1 MITKI
6 MSFQTSDGEIH
17 ASIEKAQN
25 HVLEKI
31 LMSKGTADS
40 AKIAS
45 IILENKDEVIDC
57 LTMTASSKPKARKV
71 NGGTKKRSPKKS
83 ATGELS
89 ESEMAEVENLN

>member
-1 MITKI
+1 MIEKCT
-6 MSFQTSDGEIH
+6 SFKTSDGEIH

-25 HVLEKI
+25 HVLERI
-31 LMSKGTADS
+31 LMSKGVSDS
-40 AKIAS
+40 AGITS
-45 IILENKDEVIDC
+45 TILENKDEIIDC

-89 ESEMAEVENLN
+89 EAEMAEVENLN